1 MAYTTKKYIL
11 FGGDYNP
18 NQWDEATLRQD
29 MIYFREAKINTVVL
43 PVFSWAKLEPSEGQ
57 YNFGWLDHI
66 LDVLEENG
74 IGYILATPT
83 GAQPAWMSRKYPE
96 SSATTAKNTGNV
108 RRPLPLQ
115 WRSDIGTERDSK
127 AGMLRMSTAL
137 PATAKTA
144 RRNSGTG

>member
-74 IGYILATPT
+74 IAPCGYRGAKENARNAGVLLLQQRKIPGTCGGHCRCNGAAISEQKGTRRLACC
-83 GAQPAWMSRKYPE
+83 E
-96 SSATTAKNTGNV
+96 
-108 RRPLPLQ
+108 
-115 WRSDIGTERDSK
+115 
-127 AGMLRMSTAL
+127 
-137 PATAKTA
+137 
-144 RRNSGTG
+144 